1 VNPSTTLNYVLSRL
15 RQNYVPVELVNDE
28 DVLVLINDAYQEA
41 CERSLCLRAYHEIP
55 LLDDQASY
63 PLPVDFSQM
72 LWVFANGS
80 ELQPQPFHQMT
91 NQPAHGYTILGHEIT
106 INPVVDPTPGLAAI
120 VYAATPT
127 RFTTYDSDLDERF
140 PIEFSDVLVHHVRWR
155 INMMAG
161 GAEKIQLAEIDKGL
175 FDQRVTM
182 LRRTTDVVERVGPP
196 VVSTVADRRGW
207 QVSW

>member
-1 VNPSTTLNYVLSRL
+1 VDPSTTLNYVLSRL

-41 CERSLCLRAYHEIP
+41 CERSLCLRAYQEIP
-55 LLDDQASY
+55 LTDDTASY
-63 PLPVDFSQM
+63 ALPADFSQM

-91 NQPAHGYTILGHEIT
+91 NQPPHGYTILGGEIT
-106 INPVVDPTPGLAAI
+106 INPVVDPVPGLAAI

-127 RFTTYDSDLDERF
+127 RFTTYDSDFDERF
-140 PIEFSDVLVHHVRWR
+140 PIEFSDLLVHHVRWR
-155 INMMAG
+155 INMMSG
-161 GAEKIQLAEIDKGL
+161 GAEKIQLAEIDKAL